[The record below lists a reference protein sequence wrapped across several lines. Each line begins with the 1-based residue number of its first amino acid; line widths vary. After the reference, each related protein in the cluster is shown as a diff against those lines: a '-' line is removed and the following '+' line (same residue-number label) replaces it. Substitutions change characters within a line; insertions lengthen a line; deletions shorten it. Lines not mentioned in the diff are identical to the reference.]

1 MTPEKPAARIRF
13 CHYAFDPAWGFRAA
27 LARYYELFP
36 DAFRCRTPQQGL
48 WMPFAR
54 ISKVEGWEDFGFKF
68 KEGND
73 ETAWDDAHGIITFRY
88 TEPMTWWM
96 TMPTEMPRTIE
107 AAVAEARRRA
117 DQKRDRQ
124 AQALLTSG
132 YHDAEGQFPARL
144 LDTPWCNG
152 AVWSMNSMPGIAGEV
167 TDFKQ
172 QVERRNCASSCTAR
186 ARKGDLDGEYIDSSE
201 GYVTDELDFR
211 RDHFAAADTPLT
223 FAPETLPAGHL
234 PRPGRLRVRPRD
246 RPRRTRDGQAD
257 DGQRRAGPAVLAA
270 AAAGSAGHR
279 DRLESAAASGGR
291 CRTRNCSTA
300 GRCAKASRSAS

>member
-1 MTPEKPAARIRF
+1 MPRRGTAVAIDLERPAFFRAGYNAGSRELFLAYDIGLAPEKPAARIRL

-73 ETAWDDAHGIITFRY
+73 ETAWDDTHGIITFRY

-96 TMPTEMPRTIE
+96 TMPTDMPRTIE

-124 AQALLTSG
+124 AQAWLTSG

-167 TDFKQ
+167 TDFSNKWNAKLREQ
-172 QVERRNCASSCTAR
+172 LYGPAQERL
-186 ARKGDLDGEYIDSSE
+186 G
-201 GYVTDELDFR
+201 R
-211 RDHFAAADTPLT
+211 RVHRFQ
-223 FAPETLPAGHL
+223 
-234 PRPGRLRVRPRD
+234 RRLRD
-246 RPRRTRDGQAD
+246 RRTRLPPRSSGH
-257 DGQRRAGPAVLAA
+257 GGHAA
-270 AAAGSAGHR
+270 
-279 DRLESAAASGGR
+279 
-291 CRTRNCSTA
+291 
-300 GRCAKASRSAS
+300 